1 MPFVDI
7 LIFAIIAIFLV
18 MRLRNILGSRE
29 GFEQRQDNRPVQ
41 SEIESE
47 SVQEKKVVPLRPAQ
61 LHGSG
66 LEAVRLADP
75 SFSDDTFMQGAE
87 SAFGMILNAFADGDL
102 AQLRRL
108 LSFELYE
115 EFSESIRL
123 RNQNGDELSISILS
137 IDDVQLTHGQVVE
150 KIASVTVTF
159 VSTQTRLLTDRAGI
173 VLEDESMKSASL
185 TDIWVFERDTQLD
198 DPNWKLVET
207 RIPEEEDIEAE

>member
-29 GFEQRQDNRPVQ
+29 GFEQRQDNRSVQ
-41 SEIESE
+41 TEIESE
-47 SVQEKKVVPLRPAQ
+47 SVQEKKVVSLRPKQ
-61 LHGSG
+61 QDSSG
-66 LEAVRLADP
+66 LEAVRRADP
-75 SFSDDTFMQGAE
+75 SFSDDTFMQGAA
-87 SAFGMILNAFADGDL
+87 SAFELILNAFADGDL

-123 RNQNGDELSISILS
+123 RNQNGDKLSISILS

-150 KIASVTVTF
+150 NIASVTVTF
-159 VSTQTRLLTDRAGI
+159 ITTQTRVLADSAGA
-173 VLEDESMKSASL
+173 VLEDESMESSSL

-207 RIPEEEDIEAE
+207 RVPEEGDSKA

>member
-41 SEIESE
+41 TEIESE
-47 SVQEKKVVPLRPAQ
+47 SAQEKKVVPLRPTQ
-61 LHGSG
+61 LDGSG
-66 LEAVRLADP
+66 LEAVRRSDP
-75 SFSDDTFMQGAE
+75 SFSDDTFMQGAA

-102 AQLRRL
+102 TQLRRL

-159 VSTQTRLLTDRAGI
+159 ITTQTRRLTDSTGT
-173 VLEDESMKSASL
+173 VLEDESVEAASL
-185 TDIWVFERDTQLD
+185 TDIWVFERDTQLN

-207 RIPEEEDIEAE
+207 RVPEEEDSEAE